1 MADFLSAH
9 GYAPGPTQRPLLAG
23 AVSGLIATLPAVG
36 LLDLFGTL
44 AVEARIL
51 NLSIFETLAA
61 GSTLMAVAG
70 ALYAR
75 LYGRAANDP
84 RGGWLS
90 GMAYGFALWAAGA
103 VMVLPIAS
111 GGLAPAGGAALGAFL
126 SLVVWGG
133 ALGSL
138 LPFVQR
144 RLHQDLET
152 AAKRAETGPDAAA
165 G

>member
-23 AVSGLIATLPAVG
+23 AVSGLIATIPAIG
-36 LLDLFGTL
+36 LLQLFGTL
-44 AVEARIL
+44 PVEAAIL
-51 NLSIFETLAA
+51 RLSIFETLAA
-61 GSTLMAVAG
+61 GS
-70 ALYAR
+70 
-75 LYGRAANDP
+75 
-84 RGGWLS
+84 
-90 GMAYGFALWAAGA
+90 AGA

-111 GGLAPAGGAALGAFL
+111 GGLAPAGDAALGAFL

-133 ALGSL
+133 ALGTL

-152 AAKRAETGPDAAA
+152 AAKRDGTGPDAAA